1 MSSLGQKAIITR
13 QELFPSKEAAAATTN
28 MATHHNY
35 FLTTIAWQAIGI
47 QLQKQ
52 DEQRRHYYKEIPQ
65 LHTLQSYTFQL
76 DNKTI
81 VSTTFKIF
89 FILKYLIYVHIRFQT
104 YSKSL

>member
-13 QELFPSKEAAAATTN
+13 QELFPSKEQAGTN

-52 DEQRRHYYKEIPQ
+52 DSSYKEIPQ
-65 LHTLQSYTFQL
+65 LHTQGTHLNAIKL
-76 DNKTI
+76 L
-81 VSTTFKIF
+81 TTFKTLF
-89 FILKYLIYVHIRFQT
+89 L
-104 YSKSL
+104 S

>member
-52 DEQRRHYYKEIPQ
+52 DEQIEDITTKKFHNYTPYKAT
-65 LHTLQSYTFQL
+65 HFNYTTKRSFQRL
-76 DNKTI
+76 
-81 VSTTFKIF
+81 S
-89 FILKYLIYVHIRFQT
+89 R
-104 YSKSL
+104 YSLL